1 MMLMRTILN
10 IPANSPKMLLN
21 ANVMG
26 ADVIL
31 FDLEDGVAP
40 GQKPFARELLCA
52 YLRRGL
58 FQGQAMVRVNDVHTP
73 YFLDDI
79 AAVLPLSILGIMLPK
94 METPEEIRYADERMR
109 AVELENGLGP
119 GSRIVLGTAETALGV
134 ENALACL
141 TASSRVAGCSFG
153 SEDFAVS
160 LGVKRSED
168 NDELDY
174 ARRHLVVAAK
184 AAGKLAVDTV
194 YTDVNDEMGL
204 RKMTEQ
210 GRRLGYDGKFVI
222 SPRQVPVVHDVYTPT
237 ETEILHAR
245 QVRAAMAEAEREG
258 RGVAVLNG
266 KMLDKPVLRQAET
279 TLALAAA
286 SGALERGA
294 AADG

>member
-1 MMLMRTILN
+1 M
-10 IPANSPKMLLN
+10 
-21 ANVMG
+21 
-26 ADVIL
+26 
-31 FDLEDGVAP
+31 
-40 GQKPFARELLCA
+40 
-52 YLRRGL
+52 
-58 FQGQAMVRVNDVHTP
+58 
-73 YFLDDI
+73 
-79 AAVLPLSILGIMLPK
+79 
-94 METPEEIRYADERMR
+94 
-109 AVELENGLGP
+109 
-119 GSRIVLGTAETALGV
+119 
-134 ENALACL
+134 
-141 TASSRVAGCSFG
+141 
-153 SEDFAVS
+153 
-160 LGVKRSED
+160 
-168 NDELDY
+168 
-174 ARRHLVVAAK
+174 
-184 AAGKLAVDTV
+184 
-194 YTDVNDEMGL
+194 NDEMGL

>member
-1 MMLMRTILN
+1 MSQWN
-10 IPANSPKMLLN
+10 FPPK
-21 ANVMG
+21 G
-26 ADVIL
+26 
-31 FDLEDGVAP
+31 G
-40 GQKPFARELLCA
+40 
-52 YLRRGL
+52 Y
-58 FQGQAMVRVNDVHTP
+58 
-73 YFLDDI
+73 
-79 AAVLPLSILGIMLPK
+79 
-94 METPEEIRYADERMR
+94 
-109 AVELENGLGP
+109 
-119 GSRIVLGTAETALGV
+119 
-134 ENALACL
+134 
-141 TASSRVAGCSFG
+141 
-153 SEDFAVS
+153 EDFAVS
-160 LGVKRSED
+160 LGVKRSKD

-258 RGVAVLNG
+258 RGVAVLTG